1 MERTILAGITAMTV
15 MVGFQILPLA
25 LDNQPAAYA
34 EVNDEIH
41 HPGFGKM
48 NDQKHTPPAARVDG
62 KPKTISAGD
71 PLGVARPL
79 RMDWP
84 EEPWAALG
92 CDSASSLLWAAFVVS
107 GEACQAGSG
116 RHP

>member
-1 MERTILAGITAMTV
+1 MKRTIWAGITAMTV

-62 KPKTISAGD
+62 KPKTIKVDATRDFPSFG
-71 PLGVARPL
+71 G
-79 RMDWP
+79 
-84 EEPWAALG
+84 AAYR
-92 CDSASSLLWAAFVVS
+92 D
-107 GEACQAGSG
+107 E
-116 RHP
+116 